1 MALVCHAPCALLNV
15 KLPSGDPLIKG
26 KNVTGFSD
34 TEEAAVKLAKVV
46 PFFEER
52 PLVTAKQL
60 DFEKF
65 AGVLRFMG
73 EGRHLTEDGLRT
85 IARVTEQMNRRQ
97 RSRYLESSEA
107 IRQPTQT
114 DSELKIWS

>member
-1 MALVCHAPCALLNV
+1 MSSENPAGADNQQERPGIEQWAV
-15 KLPSGDPLIKG
+15 
-26 KNVTGFSD
+26 GFVD
-34 TEEAAVKLAKVV
+34 GVV
-46 PFFEER
+46 PFFDER
-52 PLVTAKQL
+52 PLITAKQL

-73 EGRHLTEDGLRT
+73 EGRHLTEAGLRS